1 MLTYNV
7 NQFFKHPFT
16 EICSSDYHKMRLLH
30 IGRSTSKRKSI
41 AAITIMIT
49 ALVVAAV
56 IASSLILFRT
66 HEAQAQLAGTT
77 FPPPIFYTLRSQ
89 PDYAINIPFSS
100 EGKSTFEPK
109 EISIPTGMTVIWFNN
124 DNGQHT
130 ITTLR
135 NNTYSPPET
144 IDSGVI
150 VQNGGSFIHQF
161 NHPGRYVYFDQFNPS
176 VHGIINVGSAIEQGK
191 NFNMHIG
198 GISTIPFNP
207 NKAQSV
213 VLSFVPKTVK
223 FPPVTSLTY
232 NVTILNATGKPLY
245 SHTYEDSDGIL
256 DLELIPI
263 HKNLK
268 GTTTTSTNATSQ
280 KQQQEFTTW
289 GPDFIGQEAIHSD
302 GVFHI
307 SGPVLVENS
316 PYSIQV
322 SIAAISDRELQNP
335 VSETFALP
343 QNIVK

>member
-1 MLTYNV
+1 
-7 NQFFKHPFT
+7 
-16 EICSSDYHKMRLLH
+16 
-30 IGRSTSKRKSI
+30 
-41 AAITIMIT
+41 
-49 ALVVAAV
+49 
-56 IASSLILFRT
+56 
-66 HEAQAQLAGTT
+66 
-77 FPPPIFYTLRSQ
+77 
-89 PDYAINIPFSS
+89 
-100 EGKSTFEPK
+100 
-109 EISIPTGMTVIWFNN
+109 MTVIWFNN

-130 ITTLR
+130 ITTLT
-135 NNTYSPPET
+135 NNTYSAPET

-150 VQNGGSFIHQF
+150 IQNGGSFIHQF
-161 NHPGRYVYFDQFNPS
+161 NHSGRYVYFDQFNPS
-176 VHGIINVGSAIEQGK
+176 VHGGSAIEQGK
-191 NFNMHIG
+191 NFNMHIS

-207 NKAQSV
+207 NKAQSI

-232 NVTILNATGKPLY
+232 NVTILNATGNPLY

-268 GTTTTSTNATSQ
+268 VTTSSTNATAQ
-280 KQQQEFTTW
+280 KQQQFTTW
-289 GPDFIGQEAIHSD
+289 GPDFIGQEAVHSD

-322 SIAAISDRELQNP
+322 SIVATSDRELQNP

-343 QNIVK
+343 QNVGE